1 MKNFLKDESGA
12 IITAEIV
19 LVATILLIG
28 AVVGLKSVRDA
39 VVTELADVAEAFAN
53 LNQSYSYSPTTGH
66 SAFTGGSAFYDLKD
80 YCDDDTVVHQK
91 HENRRRI
98 SCCNTNDTNEYLY
111 QESKCVSVVDP
122 RFCYETP
129 KTQVCNNV
137 GNY

>member
-28 AVVGLKSVRDA
+28 AVAGLKSVRDA
-39 VVTELADVAEAFAN
+39 VVTELADVAQAFAN
-53 LNQSYSYSPTTGH
+53 LNQSYFYSPTTGH

-91 HENRRRI
+91 HEKRRI
-98 SCCNTNDTNEYLY
+98 SCCNTNDYLY

-122 RFCYETP
+122 RFFYHEEMP
-129 KTQVCNNV
+129 KTRVCNV